1 MFADNRPMSATHSN
15 SVSTPV
21 GREAV
26 RATMS
31 RQWHQIMNGNRVLAF
46 MLIFLHASVV
56 WGKDEAWGQAMILAH
71 YGIFLLWQP
80 FFSGQQ
86 NLPWPRAIGVL
97 AVGAALAILDNIW
110 AAALWAVLLA
120 GLLGGVAVGVKS
132 IKERVGLWL
141 AVAYLLLLLFTW
153 MLPHGFR
160 LPVLDAGQPILLRDG
175 LLLLP
180 LILALLPAPR
190 LSRSTGVLDL
200 LYTLL
205 FVLVIGVLALGS
217 YAAMQLTHTDYAHGT
232 FISLSTLVVSLLI
245 IAWLWQPRGEASG
258 LRHLFSRYVLS
269 LGLPLEQWLKQL
281 SDSAE
286 QEPDPDIFLRA
297 AMAGFTHLPW
307 STGVTWRTAYS
318 RGELGVQSRHSVEF
332 SHEGVEVI
340 FFTDAPVNPAFAL
353 HLRLLTEIIGYF
365 HAAKTRERAMQAN
378 AYTQAIYETGSR
390 LTHDV
395 KNLLQS
401 LKTLCSAAEHSRP
414 DQAMSLQNLMQRQLP
429 QIAKRLEITLDK
441 LKSPEKAADRREILA
456 REWWRNLKNRYARDA
471 LSFDID
477 DPDTMLWLPQ
487 ELFDSVA
494 DNLIQNALRKR
505 VGQPDV
511 TIRIELRT
519 DPVPSLIVCDSG
531 PAAPPEVIEKLF
543 HAPVSTYD
551 GLGIGLYQAAK
562 QAHGL
567 GYGLELSR
575 NIDGEVC
582 FTLWQEVLAA

>member
-1 MFADNRPMSATHSN
+1 MPEPRASTLPSASPIRREPF
-15 SVSTPV
+15 VAAV
-21 GREAV
+21 GRYL
-26 RATMS
+26 RLQS
-31 RQWHQIMNGNRVLAF
+31 HGNLILGLMLAC
-46 MLIFLHASVV
+46 LHAAIV
-56 WGKDEAWGQAMILAH
+56 WGQGQAWGQAVVLAH
-71 YGIFLLWQP
+71 YGLFLLWQP

-86 NLPWPRAIGVL
+86 NLPWLRALGVL
-97 AVGAALAILDNIW
+97 AVGVALAFLDNIW
-110 AAALWAVLLA
+110 TAALWAVLLA
-120 GLLGGVAVGVKS
+120 GLLGGVAVGVKPFR
-132 IKERVGLWL
+132 ERVGLWL
-141 AVAYLLLLLFTW
+141 AVLYLLLLLFTW
-153 MLPHGFR
+153 MLPLGFG
-160 LPVLDAGQPILLRDG
+160 LPVLDGGQPAFLRDG

-180 LILALLPAPR
+180 LTLALFPAPR
-190 LSRSTGVLDL
+190 LARSTGVLDL

-217 YAAMQLTHTDYAHGT
+217 YTAMQLTHTDYAHGVL
-232 FISLSTLVVSLLI
+232 ISLGTLVVSLLI
-245 IAWLWQPRGEASG
+245 IAWLWQPRGETSG

-269 LGLPLEQWLKQL
+269 LGLPLEEWLKEL

-286 QEPDPDIFLRA
+286 REPDPDIFLRS

-307 STGVTWRTAYS
+307 STGVTWRTEFT
-318 RGELGVQSRHSVEF
+318 GGDLGAPSRHAVAF
-332 SHEGVEVI
+332 AHEGVEVT
-340 FFTDAPVNPAFAL
+340 FYTDAPVNPAFAL

-414 DQAMSLQNLMQRQLP
+414 EQAMSLQMLMQRQLP

-456 REWWRNLKNRYARDA
+456 REWWRSLKNRYARDN
-471 LSFDID
+471 LNFEID
-477 DPDTMLWLPQ
+477 DADTLLWLPQ
-487 ELFDSVA
+487 ELFESVA

-511 TIRIELRT
+511 AIRVELRT
-519 DPVPSLIVCDSG
+519 LPVPSLIVCDTG
-531 PAAPPEVIEKLF
+531 PAAPPKVMEKLF
-543 HAPVSTYD
+543 HAPVSTHD

-562 QAHGL
+562 QARGL

-575 NIDGEVC
+575 NNDGEVC
-582 FTLWQEVLAA
+582 FTLWQEML